1 MEIIKQTQMNKKQN
15 ETLRMKRTEEPCLL
29 INDP

>member
-1 MEIIKQTQMNKKQN
+1 MEIIKQTQMNKMQN

>member
-1 MEIIKQTQMNKKQN
+1 MEIIKQTQMNKMQI
-15 ETLRMKRTEEPCLL
+15 ETLRMKSTEEPCLL